1 MEKPLLTPAALLQI
15 AHRLKAMADPKRLHI
30 LQLLAGGELCVG
42 EMVAR
47 LDCTQANVSKHLG
60 VLRAAGLVQPRREGM
75 NVYYTIVEPVALE
88 VCHLMC
94 GCLEREASRTMAQVT
109 TAQVRQPATAR
120 QTTARADNTKT
131 RRRDVARA
139 LLAEQ

>member
-1 MEKPLLTPAALLQI
+1 MARPLLTPAALVQV

-42 EMVAR
+42 ELVAR

-60 VLRAAGLVQPRREGM
+60 VLRAAGLVRPRREGM
-75 NVYYTIVEPVALE
+75 NVYYAVVEPVALE

-94 GCLEREASRTMAQVT
+94 GCLEREASRTMAQV
-109 TAQVRQPATAR
+109 RQPA
-120 QTTARADNTKT
+120 ARAEDART
-131 RRRDVARA
+131 RRREVARA
-139 LLAEQ
+139 LLAER